1 MAIALMRVAES
12 MPIAQLEA
20 HPHPQIMKTLSLL
33 VSSLLLAVSCEL
45 LAGSSLAAQ
54 NSPITPPGTASITI
68 HAARLIDGRGN
79 VLEDVL
85 VTVRSGRIE
94 RVEPNAGG
102 KARDATYELGSAT
115 LLPGLIDAHVHPG
128 WYINREGALHSP
140 RDTDTPAQSALARA
154 GNLYATLAA
163 GFTTVQ
169 SVGGPE
175 DIDLRDAVNRW
186 QIPGPRIL
194 TSITQINDRRLSP
207 DSLRGVVRAL
217 KTQGADLIKLFA
229 SAGLGA
235 GGAQTFSDEQL
246 AAICGEA
253 KAQGLRSVVHAIS
266 AASVRAATL
275 AGCTEIEHGTFATDA
290 ELRLMADH
298 GTIFDP
304 QVCLVF
310 QNYIDHRDVYT
321 KSGFTEQ
328 SFEALAK
335 AIPTATEMFKHAM
348 RTPGLK
354 VIFGTDAVALA
365 HGRNADEL
373 FCRVKAGQTP
383 MNAITSATSLTAQAL
398 GLGDRIG
405 AIAPGFDAD
414 IIAVRGDP
422 SKDIMAL
429 RRVRF
434 IMRAG
439 VVFSG

>member
-1 MAIALMRVAES
+1 
-12 MPIAQLEA
+12 
-20 HPHPQIMKTLSLL
+20 MKTLSLL
-33 VSSLLLAVSCEL
+33 AVSLLFTSL
-45 LAGSSLAAQ
+45 LASQ
-54 NSPITPPGTASITI
+54 NSPIAPPSAAPITI
-68 HAARLIDGRGN
+68 HAARLIDGRGHT
-79 VLEDVL
+79 LDDVL
-85 VTVRSGRIE
+85 VTVHSGRIE
-94 RVEPNAGG
+94 RVQPNIGAQGRG
-102 KARDATYELGSAT
+102 ATYELGSAT

-128 WYINREGALHSP
+128 WYINREGALHSQ
-140 RDTDTPAQSALARA
+140 RDADTPAQSAIARS

-163 GFTTVQ
+163 GFTTIQ

-186 QIPGPRIL
+186 QIAGPRIL

-207 DSLRGVVRAL
+207 DSLRGLVRGL
-217 KTQGADLIKLFA
+217 KTQGADVIKLFA

-235 GGAQTFSDEQL
+235 GGAQTLSDEQL

-253 KAQGLRSVVHAIS
+253 KTQGLRSVVHAIS
-266 AASVRAATL
+266 AGSVRAATL

-290 ELRLMADH
+290 ELALMAEH

-321 KSGFTEQ
+321 KSGFSEQ
-328 SFEALAK
+328 SFDALAK
-335 AIPTATEMFKHAM
+335 AIPTATEMFKHAI
-348 RTPGLK
+348 RTPGLT

-373 FCRVKAGQTP
+373 LCRVRAGQSP
-383 MNAITSATSLTAQAL
+383 MDAITSATSITARAL

-405 AIAPGFDAD
+405 AIAPGLDAD
-414 IIAVRGDP
+414 IIAVDGDP
-422 SKDIMAL
+422 SKDIVAL

-434 IMRAG
+434 VMRGG

>member
-1 MAIALMRVAES
+1 
-12 MPIAQLEA
+12 
-20 HPHPQIMKTLSLL
+20 MKTLSLL
-33 VSSLLLAVSCEL
+33 AVSLLLT
-45 LAGSSLAAQ
+45 SSLASQ
-54 NSPITPPGTASITI
+54 NSPIAPPSAAPITI
-68 HAARLIDGRGN
+68 HAARLIDGRGHA
-79 VLEDVL
+79 LDDVL
-85 VTVRSGRIE
+85 VTVHSGRIE
-94 RVEPNAGG
+94 RVQPNIGAQGRG
-102 KARDATYELGSAT
+102 ATYELGSAT
-115 LLPGLIDAHVHPG
+115 LLPGFIDAHVHPG
-128 WYINREGALHSP
+128 WYINREGALHSQ
-140 RDTDTPAQSALARA
+140 RDADTPAQSAIARS

-163 GFTTVQ
+163 GFTTIQ

-186 QIPGPRIL
+186 QIAGPRIL

-207 DSLRGVVRAL
+207 DSLRGLVRGL
-217 KTQGADLIKLFA
+217 KTQGADVIKLFA

-235 GGAQTFSDEQL
+235 GGAQTLSDEQL

-253 KAQGLRSVVHAIS
+253 KTQGLRSVVHAIS
-266 AASVRAATL
+266 AGSVRAATL

-290 ELRLMADH
+290 ELALMAEH

-321 KSGFTEQ
+321 KSGFSEQ
-328 SFEALAK
+328 SFDALAK
-335 AIPTATEMFKHAM
+335 AIPTATEMFKHAI
-348 RTPGLK
+348 RTPGLT

-373 FCRVKAGQTP
+373 LCRVRAGQSP
-383 MNAITSATSLTAQAL
+383 MDAITSATSITARAL

-405 AIAPGFDAD
+405 AIAPGLDAD
-414 IIAVRGDP
+414 IIAVDGDP
-422 SKDIMAL
+422 SKDIVAL

-434 IMRAG
+434 VMRGG

>member
-1 MAIALMRVAES
+1 
-12 MPIAQLEA
+12 
-20 HPHPQIMKTLSLL
+20 MKTLSLL
-33 VSSLLLAVSCEL
+33 AVSLLFTSL
-45 LAGSSLAAQ
+45 LASQ
-54 NSPITPPGTASITI
+54 NSPIAPPSAAPITI
-68 HAARLIDGRGN
+68 HAARLIDGRGHT
-79 VLEDVL
+79 LDDVL
-85 VTVRSGRIE
+85 VTVHSGRIE
-94 RVEPNAGG
+94 RVQPNIGAQGRG
-102 KARDATYELGSAT
+102 ATYELGSAT
-115 LLPGLIDAHVHPG
+115 LLPGFIDAHVHPG
-128 WYINREGALHSP
+128 WYINREGALHSQ
-140 RDTDTPAQSALARA
+140 RDADTPAQSAIARS

-163 GFTTVQ
+163 GFTTIQ

-186 QIPGPRIL
+186 QIAGPRIL

-207 DSLRGVVRAL
+207 DSLRGLVRGL
-217 KTQGADLIKLFA
+217 KKQGADVIKLFA

-235 GGAQTFSDEQL
+235 GGAQTLSDEQL

-253 KAQGLRSVVHAIS
+253 KTQGLRSVVHAIS
-266 AASVRAATL
+266 AGSVRAATL

-290 ELRLMADH
+290 ELALMAEH

-321 KSGFTEQ
+321 KSGFSEQ
-328 SFEALAK
+328 SFDALAK
-335 AIPTATEMFKHAM
+335 AIPTATEMFKHAI
-348 RTPGLK
+348 RTPGLT

-373 FCRVKAGQTP
+373 LCRVRAGQSP
-383 MNAITSATSLTAQAL
+383 MDAITSATSITARAL

-405 AIAPGFDAD
+405 AIAPGLDAD
-414 IIAVRGDP
+414 IIAVDGDP
-422 SKDIMAL
+422 SKDIVAL

-434 IMRAG
+434 VMRGG